1 MKCDKIFL
9 DCVLQGSEVSSGVFF
24 SARAEDFPD
33 EGSGIGAKVIILST
47 FRDIFQKNP
56 GKCGNFEKTGGGGLP
71 KSHFF
76 CNLTK
81 CFLACQIHSEVLK
94 HVLQ

>member
-47 FRDIFQKNP
+47 LGTSSKKKP
-56 GKCGNFEKTGGGGLP
+56 GKCGNFEKKQERGSTRIP
-71 KSHFF
+71 FSFF
-76 CNLTK
+76 TVFNK
-81 CFLACQIHSEVLK
+81 GDPQ
-94 HVLQ
+94 Q

>member
-9 DCVLQGSEVSSGVFF
+9 DCVLQVSEVSSGVFF

-56 GKCGNFEKTGGGGLP
+56 GKCGNFEKTGGG
-71 KSHFF
+71 S
-76 CNLTK
+76 T
-81 CFLACQIHSEVLK
+81 QIPL
-94 HVLQ
+94 LL

>member
-56 GKCGNFEKTGGGGLP
+56 GKCGNFEKTGGGVYP
-71 KSHFF
+71 NPTSFV
-76 CNLTK
+76 
-81 CFLACQIHSEVLK
+81 I
-94 HVLQ
+94 